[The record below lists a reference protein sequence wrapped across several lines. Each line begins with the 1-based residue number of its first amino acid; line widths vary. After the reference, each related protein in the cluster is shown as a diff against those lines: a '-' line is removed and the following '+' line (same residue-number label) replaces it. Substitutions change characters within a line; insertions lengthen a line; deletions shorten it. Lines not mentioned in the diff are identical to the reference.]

1 MRIAFSLFLLIFT
14 FSCAKNQARYPLNK
28 KKDAF
33 LNNSAERNKT
43 LLAREEYLLKTA
55 AKKDSSLSYQ
65 VSEAGFLY
73 AYIKTSDAK
82 LPLPSKGTKV
92 RFQYQIE
99 DLDKNILY
107 DKSTLG
113 TIDYAIDQEDLLPG
127 LREGLR
133 MMRAGEVVVF
143 LFPSYLCYGYQGD
156 EEKIG
161 VNQPLRFT
169 IERLPTN

>member
-1 MRIAFSLFLLIFT
+1 MKIFLSLFLLLLT

-28 KKDAF
+28 KKDVF
-33 LNNSAERNKT
+33 LNSSAERNKS
-43 LLAREEYLLKTA
+43 LLAREEYLIKTA

-73 AYIKTSDAK
+73 AYVKSSNAT

-107 DKSTLG
+107 DKTTLG
-113 TIDYAIDQEDLLPG
+113 IVDYAIDQEDLLPG

-133 MMRAGEVVVF
+133 MMRTGDIVVF

-156 EEKIG
+156 EDKIG